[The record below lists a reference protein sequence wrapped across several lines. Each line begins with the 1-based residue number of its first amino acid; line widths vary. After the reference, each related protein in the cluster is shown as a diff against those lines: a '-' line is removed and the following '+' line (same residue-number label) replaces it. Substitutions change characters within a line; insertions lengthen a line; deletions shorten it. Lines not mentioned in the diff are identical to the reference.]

1 MADVKW
7 LARNGPAFRT
17 AEKSTCTSFVVGI
30 GFRGTTVIPAETEQ
44 HNFELPIDSS
54 NRSE

>member
-54 NRSE
+54 NRS